1 MATDGNL
8 SEVPLPMQRL
18 PVRFGFV
25 EDRQQRKERTG
36 DLTPPPPVKIR
47 SVEAKGRTPP
57 SAGLPAEEKPPSDLC
72 AASYGPLQPK
82 EVPNPCSDTDHVMAW
97 RHFRLPTPVYVRVDR
112 SGVYHSYPELP
123 GGPFESLD
131 AFESAFHTYAR
142 GSSTD
147 TSKETKKECLI
158 RESLEWSDGTRKVAT
173 SSKIAER
180 ETDNVQRLVKALLDK
195 KNEDQD
201 LKYELEHIVHWQLIC
216 EGPNA
221 WYYHFNITMK
231 TKGVNDDAGSVNL
244 FFAEATRDQ
253 RDTPGYFLCCFCR
266 IDPNSKDVN
275 CHGCTNNGSIH
286 MKHPSTHFY
295 CGQTDLSLC
304 YDACNNEEDDD
315 EEEELRE
322 EEERIRES
330 FDYLDDVEFMEKL
343 RKKRAELLALH
354 SKIQEDEETSCK
366 D

>member
-1 MATDGNL
+1 MGH
-8 SEVPLPMQRL
+8 P
-18 PVRFGFV
+18 
-25 EDRQQRKERTG
+25 
-36 DLTPPPPVKIR
+36 TPPPPVRIR

-57 SAGLPAEEKPPSDLC
+57 ST
-72 AASYGPLQPK
+72 
-82 EVPNPCSDTDHVMAW
+82 VPNPYWNTDHVMAW

-123 GGPFESLD
+123 GRPFQSFD
-131 AFESAFHTYAR
+131 AIASALYTYAH

-147 TSKETKKECLI
+147 TSKETKKERLI

-180 ETDNVQRLVKALLDK
+180 ETENVHRLVKALLDK
-195 KNEDQD
+195 KHDDEGFE
-201 LKYELEHIVHWQLIC
+201 YELKDIVHWQLIC

-221 WYYHFNITMK
+221 WYYHLNITMK
-231 TKGVNDDAGSVNL
+231 TKGVDDDAGSVNQ
-244 FFAEATRDQ
+244 FFAEVTLDQ
-253 RDTPGYFLCCFCR
+253 SDTPGYFLSSFCR
-266 IDPNSKDVN
+266 IDPNSKDVH

-286 MKHPSTHFY
+286 LKHPPTHFD
-295 CGQTDLSLC
+295 CGHTDLSLG
-304 YDACNNEEDDD
+304 YDACNDEVCRDAQNKEDGY

-354 SKIQEDEETSCK
+354 SKNQDDEETTCK